1 MDASTDPILNLKDL
15 EGWNFAGTALAVLGH
30 PIRHSLS
37 PRMHNAALAALART
51 DPRYGAW
58 QYFRFDIDPA
68 DLPRALPLFH
78 ARGFHGLNLTVPHKV
93 IAVPHLR
100 EIDPAAQAAGAT
112 NTLVRRADGWSGR
125 NTDGYGLAAA
135 LSETLGRDL
144 RGAHVLLLGAGGA
157 ARGAAVECLQAGCA
171 SLTIANRTPQNLAA
185 LLREVAP
192 LAPDIPVTAFVPGKL
207 PAGTLVVNATS
218 AGLKPDDPLPVD
230 LAKLP
235 PRPAAVFDMI
245 YNPPETPL
253 LKQARDLGIPA
264 ANGLAMLIHQGAKAL
279 EYWTD
284 VPAGRHAPVMAAALR
299 T

>member
-1 MDASTDPILNLKDL
+1 MAASTDPVLTLKDL

-30 PIRHSLS
+30 PIGHSLS
-37 PRMHNAALAALART
+37 PRMHNAALAALSRT
-51 DPRYGAW
+51 EPRFAAW
-58 QYFRFDIDPA
+58 RYFRFDIDPA

-93 IAVPHLR
+93 IAVPHLQ
-100 EIDPAAQAAGAT
+100 EIAPAAQAAGAT
-112 NTLVRRADGWSGR
+112 NTLVRRTDGWAGH

-157 ARGAAVECLQAGCA
+157 ARGAAVECLQDGCA
-171 SLTIANRTPQNLAA
+171 SLTIANRTPQNLAT

-192 LAPDIPVTAFVPGKL
+192 LAHGIPVAAFAPGQLRTA
-207 PAGTLVVNATS
+207 ALVVNATS
-218 AGLKPDDPLPVD
+218 SGLKPGDPSPID
-230 LAKLP
+230 LAALE

-253 LKQARDLGIPA
+253 LKQARALGIPA
-264 ANGLAMLIHQGAKAL
+264 ANGLAMLVHQGAQAL
-279 EYWTD
+279 AHWTG
-284 VPAGRHAPVMAAALR
+284 VPAARHAPVMAAALQS
-299 T
+299 